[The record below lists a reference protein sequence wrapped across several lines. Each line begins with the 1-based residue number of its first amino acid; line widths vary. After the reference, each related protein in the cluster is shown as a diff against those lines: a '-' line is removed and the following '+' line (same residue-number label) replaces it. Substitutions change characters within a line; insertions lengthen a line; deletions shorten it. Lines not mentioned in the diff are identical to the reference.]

1 MFSIP
6 WRAALVAAALTHPT
20 WAPAQRADPSDPR
33 ASVPAL
39 SYTSAF
45 AAYRALAE
53 QSVGS
58 WREAN
63 EKVERAG
70 GWRAYAKEARERD
83 TAATGV
89 TAVVPAAAD
98 ARVPAPA
105 LVPALVP
112 APAPAPTPAASAPAS
127 TGAPKLVAPP
137 RNEPKPA
144 GHDGHSMK

>member
-70 GWRAYAKEARERD
+70 GWLGAGDGDRGGQLTDLAIGRRLQ
-83 TAATGV
+83 TADLAF
-89 TAVVPAAAD
+89 
-98 ARVPAPA
+98 
-105 LVPALVP
+105 
-112 APAPAPTPAASAPAS
+112 
-127 TGAPKLVAPP
+127 
-137 RNEPKPA
+137 
-144 GHDGHSMK
+144 